1 MLACNLSTNY
11 NTNQMNYTI
20 AIVDD
25 HPLFIEGFK
34 SYLSLNSKIERLETA
49 ANGQQF
55 IELVQD
61 GYEPHIVFMDIMM
74 PVMDGID
81 ATRHIKTHHPHVKVI
96 ALSSLESL
104 EHVEKMIDAGVDG
117 YLLKEA
123 TPDEINKAIEAV
135 MNENNYFSNK
145 IVLSLSKRAINGI
158 SNQQFNTLAPLTGR
172 EKQLLV
178 LLCKGMSRK
187 EIAGSLHIS
196 EKTVDKHKENI
207 LAKTGCKNLIRLVI
221 FSIKNKLV
229 SLDALTHL

>member
-1 MLACNLSTNY
+1 
-11 NTNQMNYTI
+11 MNYSI

-34 SYLSLNSKIERLETA
+34 SYLSLNDNIEQLHTA
-49 ANGQQF
+49 TNGQEF
-55 IELVQD
+55 IDMIES
-61 GYEPHIVFMDIMM
+61 GHIPHLVFMDIMM
-74 PVMDGID
+74 PVKDGI
-81 ATRHIKTHHPHVKVI
+81 TTTKHVKTYHPAIKVI

-123 TPDEINKAIEAV
+123 TPEEINKAIKAV

-145 IVLSLSKRAINGI
+145 IVLTLTKRAINGI
-158 SNQQFNTLAPLTGR
+158 SNQHNYIASPLTGR
-172 EKQLLV
+172 ERQLLV
-178 LLCKGMSRK
+178 LLCKGYSRR
-187 EIAGSLHIS
+187 EIANNLHIS

-221 FSIKNKLV
+221 YSIKNELV
-229 SLDALTHL
+229 NLDLLIH

>member
-1 MLACNLSTNY
+1 
-11 NTNQMNYTI
+11 MNYTI

-34 SYLSLNSKIERLETA
+34 SYLSLNRKIERLETA
-49 ANGQQF
+49 ANGRQF
-55 IELVQD
+55 IELIES
-61 GYEPHIVFMDIMM
+61 GYLPHIVFMDIMM
-74 PVMDGID
+74 PVMDGIE
-81 ATRHIKTHHPHVKVI
+81 ATRHIKANHSDVKVI

-145 IVLSLSKRAINGI
+145 IVLSLSKRAINGN
-158 SNQQFNTLAPLTGR
+158 SHQVNNSPVSLTGR
-172 EKQLLV
+172 EKQLLI
-178 LLCKGMSRK
+178 LLCKGLSRQ
-187 EIAGSLHIS
+187 EIASSLHIS

-221 FSIKNKLV
+221 YSIKNKLV

>member
-1 MLACNLSTNY
+1 MKYA
-11 NTNQMNYTI
+11 I

-34 SYLSLNSKIERLETA
+34 SYLSLNENIEQLETA
-49 ANGQQF
+49 SNGEQF
-55 IELVQD
+55 IELVKD
-61 GYEPHIVFMDIMM
+61 GYTPHIVFMDIMM
-74 PVMDGID
+74 PVMDGIT
-81 ATRHIKTHHPHVKVI
+81 ATRHIKSSHPYIKVI

-123 TPDEINKAIEAV
+123 TPEEINKAIEAV

-145 IVLSLSKRAINGI
+145 IVMSLSKRAINGI
-158 SNQQFNTLAPLTGR
+158 SNQQNSFTSPLTGR
-172 EKQLLV
+172 EKQLLI
-178 LLCKGMSRK
+178 LLCKGFSRQ
-187 EIAGSLHIS
+187 EIANSLHIS

-221 FSIKNKLV
+221 YSIKNDLV
-229 SLDALTHL
+229 SLDSLTLQ

>member
-1 MLACNLSTNY
+1 MACNLSTNY